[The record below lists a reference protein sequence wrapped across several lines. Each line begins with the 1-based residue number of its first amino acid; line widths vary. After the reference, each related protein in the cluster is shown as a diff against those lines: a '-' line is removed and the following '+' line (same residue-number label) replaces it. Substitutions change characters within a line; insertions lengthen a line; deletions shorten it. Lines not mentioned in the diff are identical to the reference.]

1 MTDQQKDRLT
11 DERIEAAISSIEDWI
26 SDGLSEEAFDLN
38 EVLSAYTELQSRRAS
53 DTSPGGKGKPSPSLL
68 LRS

>member
-26 SDGLSEEAFDLN
+26 SDGLSEEAFDLK

-53 DTSPGGKGKPSPSLL
+53 DTSPGGGRESPPLKA
-68 LRS
+68 